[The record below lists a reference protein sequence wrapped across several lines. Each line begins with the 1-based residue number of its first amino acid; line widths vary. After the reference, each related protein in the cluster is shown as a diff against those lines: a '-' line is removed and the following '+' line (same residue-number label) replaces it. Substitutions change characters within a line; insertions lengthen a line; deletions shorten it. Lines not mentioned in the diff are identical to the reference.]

1 MLLQDKVAVITGD
14 AGLNGLG
21 FATALQMAALGAKV
35 VILDLERAK
44 PADTA
49 SMLGTGH
56 LGHRYG
62 ISREALASRIKGW
75 LS

>member
-1 MLLQDKVAVITGD
+1 
-14 AGLNGLG
+14 
-21 FATALQMAALGAKV
+21 MAALGAKV